1 MYYGISIG
9 DDSMTQ
15 QEFQKIIQAP
25 LTPEKASMT
34 LDEFIE
40 YDIEG
45 YEYVK
50 GELVPKS
57 PATRA
62 HSRISVN
69 VIRYL
74 DRFVDENQ
82 LGEVHVEATFRV
94 GERGLKPDMA
104 FVSSTRLDGDEN
116 KGFPIPPDLAI
127 EVISPSDVQSRV
139 VEKAFVYLNAGTR
152 LVWIFEPRS
161 HTVTVYRSE
170 EDIVLLQYEDT
181 LTGED
186 VVPGFTCPVSQLF
199 E

>member
-1 MYYGISIG
+1 
-9 DDSMTQ
+9 MTQ
-15 QEFQKIIQAP
+15 QKLQEVIQGT
-25 LTPEKASMT
+25 LTPEKVSMT
-34 LDEFIE
+34 LAEFLE

-50 GELVPKS
+50 GKLVPMS

-62 HSRISVN
+62 HSKISVK

-74 DRFVDENQ
+74 DRYVDENQ

-94 GERGLKPDMA
+94 GERGLKPDVA

-127 EVISPSDVQSRV
+127 EVISPTDVQTRV
-139 VEKAFVYLNAGTR
+139 VEKAFAYLNAGTR
-152 LVWIFEPRS
+152 LVWILEPRS
-161 HTVTVYRSE
+161 KTVTVYRSE
-170 EDIVLLQYEDT
+170 EDIALLQYEDT

-186 VVPGFTCPVSQLF
+186 VVPGFTCPISQLF

>member
-1 MYYGISIG
+1 
-9 DDSMTQ
+9 MTQ
-15 QEFQKIIQAP
+15 QELHEVTQGT
-25 LTPEKASMT
+25 LTPEKVSMT
-34 LDEFIE
+34 LAEFLE
-40 YDIEG
+40 NDIEG

-50 GELVPKS
+50 GELVPMS

-62 HSRISVN
+62 HSKISVK

-74 DRFVDENQ
+74 DRYVDENQ

-94 GERGLKPDMA
+94 GERGLKPDVA

-116 KGFPIPPDLAI
+116 KGFPVPPDLAI
-127 EVISPSDVQSRV
+127 EVISPTDVQSRV
-139 VEKAFVYLNAGTR
+139 VDKAFAYLNAGTC
-152 LVWIFEPRS
+152 LVWIFDPHS
-161 HTVTVYRSE
+161 QTVTVYRSE
-170 EDIVLLQYEDT
+170 RDIALLTYEDT